1 MPTKKL
7 RVLFVCIGNACRSPM
22 AEAIAKRE
30 AADVLEASSAGLYP
44 LGEIPDETQE
54 TLSRN
59 GYSAVGLSS
68 KPITNRIWNQA
79 DLVINLSGRIRD
91 IAFDDPSKVEDWD
104 VADPYNSRATPTA
117 HPSPRRWLASATQIT
132 VTSSCREGTISV
144 APETVPVSLDGA
156 PTQFYVWV
164 L

>member
-1 MPTKKL
+1 MPAKKL

-68 KPITNRIWNQA
+68 KPITNRIWNEA

-91 IAFDDPSKVEDWD
+91 IAFDDPAKVEDWA
-104 VADPYNSRATPTA
+104 VADPYGANPAFYQTILEQLQQRI
-117 HPSPRRWLASATQIT
+117 RLLADRLRQQRKSQ
-132 VTSSCREGTISV
+132 
-144 APETVPVSLDGA
+144 
-156 PTQFYVWV
+156 
-164 L
+164 

>member
-68 KPITNRIWNQA
+68 KPITNKTWNEA

-91 IAFDDPSKVEDWD
+91 IAFDDPAKVEDWD
-104 VADPYNSRATPTA
+104 VADPYGANPAFYQTILEQLQQRI
-117 HPSPRRWLASATQIT
+117 RLLADRLRQQRKAK
-132 VTSSCREGTISV
+132 
-144 APETVPVSLDGA
+144 
-156 PTQFYVWV
+156 
-164 L
+164 

>member
-68 KPITNRIWNQA
+68 KPITNRIWNEA

-104 VADPYNSRATPTA
+104 VADPYGANPAFYETILEQLRQ
-117 HPSPRRWLASATQIT
+117 RIRLLADRLRQQRKSQ
-132 VTSSCREGTISV
+132 
-144 APETVPVSLDGA
+144 
-156 PTQFYVWV
+156 
-164 L
+164 

>member
-1 MPTKKL
+1 MPAKKL

-68 KPITNRIWNQA
+68 KPITNKAWNEA
-79 DLVINLSGRIRD
+79 ELVINLSGRIRD
-91 IAFDDPSKVEDWD
+91 IAFDDPAKVEDWE
-104 VADPYNSRATPTA
+104 VADPYGANPAFYQTILEQLQQRIGLLANRL
-117 HPSPRRWLASATQIT
+117 RRQRKSK
-132 VTSSCREGTISV
+132 
-144 APETVPVSLDGA
+144 
-156 PTQFYVWV
+156 
-164 L
+164 

>member
-1 MPTKKL
+1 MPAKKL

-68 KPITNRIWNQA
+68 KPITNKIWNEA

-91 IAFDDPSKVEDWD
+91 IAFDDPAKVEDWD
-104 VADPYNSRATPTA
+104 VADPYGANPAFYQTILEQLQQRI
-117 HPSPRRWLASATQIT
+117 RLLADRLRQQRKAK
-132 VTSSCREGTISV
+132 
-144 APETVPVSLDGA
+144 
-156 PTQFYVWV
+156 
-164 L
+164 

>member
-1 MPTKKL
+1 MPAKKV

-22 AEAIAKRE
+22 AEAVAKRE

-68 KPITNRIWNQA
+68 KPITNKAWNEA

-91 IAFDDPSKVEDWD
+91 IAFDDPAKVEDWE
-104 VADPYNSRATPTA
+104 VADPYGANPAFYQTILEQLQQRIRLLANRL
-117 HPSPRRWLASATQIT
+117 RRQRKSK
-132 VTSSCREGTISV
+132 
-144 APETVPVSLDGA
+144 
-156 PTQFYVWV
+156 
-164 L
+164 

>member
-104 VADPYNSRATPTA
+104 VADPYGANPAFYETILEQLRQ
-117 HPSPRRWLASATQIT
+117 RIRLLA
-132 VTSSCREGTISV
+132 
-144 APETVPVSLDGA
+144 DGLR
-156 PTQFYVWV
+156 QQRKSQ
-164 L
+164 

>member
-1 MPTKKL
+1 MPAKKL

-68 KPITNRIWNQA
+68 KPITNKIWNEA

-91 IAFDDPSKVEDWD
+91 IAFDDPAKVEDWD
-104 VADPYNSRATPTA
+104 VADPYGANPAFYQTILEQLQQRI
-117 HPSPRRWLASATQIT
+117 RLLADRL
-132 VTSSCREGTISV
+132 REQRK
-144 APETVPVSLDGA
+144 AK
-156 PTQFYVWV
+156 
-164 L
+164 

>member
-1 MPTKKL
+1 MHTKKL

-59 GYSAVGLSS
+59 GFSVVGLSS
-68 KPITNRIWNQA
+68 KPITNRIWNEA

-91 IAFDDPSKVEDWD
+91 IAFDDPAKVEDWD
-104 VADPYNSRATPTA
+104 VADPYGANPAFYQTILEQLQQRI
-117 HPSPRRWLASATQIT
+117 RLLANRLRQQRKSQ
-132 VTSSCREGTISV
+132 
-144 APETVPVSLDGA
+144 
-156 PTQFYVWV
+156 
-164 L
+164 

>member
-59 GYSAVGLSS
+59 GYSALGLSS
-68 KPITNRIWNQA
+68 KPITNKTWNEA

-91 IAFDDPSKVEDWD
+91 IAFDDPAKVEDWD
-104 VADPYNSRATPTA
+104 VADPYGANPAFYQTILEQLQQRI
-117 HPSPRRWLASATQIT
+117 RLLADRLRQQRKSK
-132 VTSSCREGTISV
+132 
-144 APETVPVSLDGA
+144 
-156 PTQFYVWV
+156 
-164 L
+164 

>member
-68 KPITNRIWNQA
+68 KPITNRIWNEA

-104 VADPYNSRATPTA
+104 VADPYGANPAFYETILEQLRQ
-117 HPSPRRWLASATQIT
+117 RIRLLA
-132 VTSSCREGTISV
+132 
-144 APETVPVSLDGA
+144 DGLR
-156 PTQFYVWV
+156 QQRKSQ
-164 L
+164 

>member
-104 VADPYNSRATPTA
+104 VADPYGANPAFYETILEQLRQ
-117 HPSPRRWLASATQIT
+117 RIRLLADRLRQQRKSQ
-132 VTSSCREGTISV
+132 
-144 APETVPVSLDGA
+144 
-156 PTQFYVWV
+156 
-164 L
+164 

>member
-54 TLSRN
+54 TLLRN

-68 KPITNRIWNQA
+68 KPITNCIWNEA

-91 IAFDDPSKVEDWD
+91 IAFDDPAKVEDWT
-104 VADPYNSRATPTA
+104 VADPYGADPAFYQTILEQLQQRI
-117 HPSPRRWLASATQIT
+117 RLLADRLRQQRKSQ
-132 VTSSCREGTISV
+132 
-144 APETVPVSLDGA
+144 
-156 PTQFYVWV
+156 
-164 L
+164 

>member
-1 MPTKKL
+1 MPSKKL

-54 TLSRN
+54 TLSRS

-68 KPITNRIWNQA
+68 KPITNRIWNEA

-91 IAFDDPSKVEDWD
+91 IAFDDPAKVEDWD
-104 VADPYNSRATPTA
+104 VADPYGANPAFYQTILEQLQQRI
-117 HPSPRRWLASATQIT
+117 RLLADRLRQQRKSQ
-132 VTSSCREGTISV
+132 
-144 APETVPVSLDGA
+144 
-156 PTQFYVWV
+156 
-164 L
+164 

>member
-54 TLSRN
+54 TLSRS

-68 KPITNRIWNQA
+68 KPITNRIWNEA

-91 IAFDDPSKVEDWD
+91 IAFDDPAKVEDWA
-104 VADPYNSRATPTA
+104 VADPYGANPAFYQTILEQLQQRI
-117 HPSPRRWLASATQIT
+117 RLLADRLRQKRKSQ
-132 VTSSCREGTISV
+132 
-144 APETVPVSLDGA
+144 
-156 PTQFYVWV
+156 
-164 L
+164 

>member
-1 MPTKKL
+1 MSAKKV

-22 AEAIAKRE
+22 AEAVAKRE

-68 KPITNRIWNQA
+68 KPITNKAWNEA

-91 IAFDDPSKVEDWD
+91 IAFDDPAKVEDWE
-104 VADPYNSRATPTA
+104 VADPYGANPAFYQTILEQLQQRIRLLANRL
-117 HPSPRRWLASATQIT
+117 RRQRKSK
-132 VTSSCREGTISV
+132 
-144 APETVPVSLDGA
+144 
-156 PTQFYVWV
+156 
-164 L
+164 